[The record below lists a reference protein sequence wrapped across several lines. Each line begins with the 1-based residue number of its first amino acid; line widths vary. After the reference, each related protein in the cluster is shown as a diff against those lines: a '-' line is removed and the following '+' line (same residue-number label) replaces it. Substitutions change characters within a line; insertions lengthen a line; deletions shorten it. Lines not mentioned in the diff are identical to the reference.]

1 MKLMKEGSFMEL
13 MKSSALQYAAVSRAC
28 TIHEESLDAI
38 VPDTFPDI
46 EAVCCA
52 LGSMEIREKL
62 VQTDRVMVSGNIR
75 CALVYRGE
83 SGGPLCALECAVPFA
98 ALAEARGC
106 RQQDVVFT
114 KASLLRVEGRMLNPR
129 KFSIR
134 AEFCLETQVCALREC
149 QICEG
154 AEGRPEEGIE
164 TLVEQRRFDSTVCMR
179 EKSLSIHEDVRL
191 TGEGCGGEDRV
202 LRSWAELTTE
212 DVRVISNKVM
222 LRGAAR
228 GEALVLRQGAGT
240 MAKESFSLPF
250 SQIIELENAEDGDI
264 AEVEYCLKSCQ
275 CAIVEGGEG
284 PLLQCDLAAEACV
297 RVRREICK
305 NVLLDA
311 FSTAYACQVKQGAL
325 EAPAAAQKIGA
336 AGELRL
342 TLDTPERACAIAD
355 FAAAVKSCSASG
367 ADGAARAVL
376 CVSLIYYNEQNQPCQ
391 HIQTAECEA
400 RFAGGWAGECLCACD
415 LSGLAVSCSDGAAQL
430 SGAVNFTVSA
440 PAEGKTVQVEEFQL
454 LEEEPKEKKSRAS
467 LILRRAQGGETV
479 WQLSKR
485 FNASPQQI
493 MAANRLED
501 QGPLEPGALVM
512 IPF

>member
-1 MKLMKEGSFMEL
+1 MEL
-13 MKSSALQYAAVSRAC
+13 IKSSALQYAAVSRAC

-75 CALVYRGE
+75 CTLVYRGE

-98 ALAEARGC
+98 ALAEAKGC
-106 RQQDVVFT
+106 RQQDTVFT

-129 KFSIR
+129 KFAIR
-134 AEFCLETQVCALREC
+134 AEFCLETQVCALRET

-154 AEGRPEEGIE
+154 ASGSPEEGIE
-164 TLVEQRRFDSTVCMR
+164 TLVEQRLFDSTICMR
-179 EKSLSIHEDVRL
+179 EKSLSIHEDARPA
-191 TGEGCGGEDRV
+191 GEGCSGEDKV
-202 LRSWAELTTE
+202 LRSWAELATE

-222 LRGAAR
+222 LRGVAR

-275 CAIVEGGEG
+275 CTMIEGGEG
-284 PLLQCDLAAEACV
+284 PLLQCDLTAEAWV
-297 RVRREICK
+297 RVRREISK

-311 FSTAYACQVKQGAL
+311 FSTAYHCQMKQGPLEMPAASQKITATGELRLAL
-325 EAPAAAQKIGA
+325 EAP
-336 AGELRL
+336 
-342 TLDTPERACAIAD
+342 ERVCTIAD
-355 FAAAVKSCSASG
+355 SAIAVKSCALFPAEG
-367 ADGAARAVL
+367 VARASL
-376 CVSLIYYNEQNQPCQ
+376 CVSLVYYNEQGQPCQ
-391 HIQTAECEA
+391 HIQAAECEA
-400 RFAGGWAGECLCACD
+400 RFAGLAEAPVGDRPCFCD
-415 LSGLAVSCSDGAAQL
+415 ISGLAVSCSEGGALL
-430 SGAVNFTVSA
+430 SGAVNFTSFV
-440 PAEGKTVQVEEFQL
+440 PAEGRAAQVEEFQL
-454 LEEEPKEKKSRAS
+454 LEDQPKEKKNRAS

-479 WQLSKR
+479 WQLAKR

-493 MAANRLED
+493 AAANRLE
-501 QGPLEPGALVM
+501 GGGLLEPGSLVM